1 MNKYIFDCDLS
12 GLEKVC
18 ITWGEPEYRALQ
30 IWEGLYQQYWE
41 TPQQFSPLP
50 LDMRDRLQDEFTFS
64 HLEPVDQCQANDRL
78 THKTAFRLPDGP
90 TIEVVLMRYTDR
102 NTLCIS
108 SQAGCAMGCEFC
120 ATGQMG
126 FQRHLSSG
134 EIVEQVVYYARTL
147 EAQKESLTNV
157 VFMGMGEPFH
167 NYDAVME
174 AIQRLRHPQG
184 MNLGARRFTISTV
197 GIVPKIR
204 QFAHEN
210 TQVNLA
216 VSLHAVDDE
225 LRSSMM
231 PINKTYPVSE
241 LLDACKEYVSI
252 TNRRIS
258 FEWALIQG
266 VNDTPEQA
274 RNLAAL
280 IRGMLAHVNIIPL
293 NPTEGYGFAAT
304 TEERAGVFQKILIEQ
319 GVSCTIRERRGID
332 IQAGCGQLA
341 RKYSSEE

>member
-1 MNKYIFDCDLS
+1 MNKYIFDYDLS
-12 GLEKVC
+12 SLEKIC
-18 ITWGEPEYRALQ
+18 TAWGEPAYRASQ
-30 IWEGLYQQYWE
+30 IWEGLYQQYWD

-50 LDMRDRLQDEFTFS
+50 LDLRDRLQVEFAFS
-64 HLEPVDQCQANDRL
+64 HLKPVEQIQSSDRL
-78 THKTAFRLPDGP
+78 TQKTAFRLPDGP
-90 TIEVVLMRYTDR
+90 VIEVVLMRYADR
-102 NTLCIS
+102 NTVCIS
-108 SQAGCAMGCEFC
+108 SQSGCAMGCEFC

-126 FQRHLSSG
+126 FRRHLSSG
-134 EIVEQVVYYARTL
+134 EIVEQVVYYARALNT
-147 EAQKESLTNV
+147 QQESLTNV

-184 MNLGARRFTISTV
+184 MNMGARRFTISTV
-197 GIVPKIR
+197 GIVPRIR
-204 QFAHEN
+204 QFAQEN

-216 VSLHAVDDE
+216 VSLHAVDDA

-231 PINKTYPVSE
+231 PINQTYPVSE
-241 LLDACKEYVSI
+241 LLEACKEYVSV

-280 IRGMLAHVNIIPL
+280 IQDMLAHVNIIPL
-293 NPTEGYGFAAT
+293 NPTEGYEGAAT
-304 TEERAGVFQKILIEQ
+304 SEERAKVFQEILTEQ

-341 RKYSSEE
+341 SKYTSEG